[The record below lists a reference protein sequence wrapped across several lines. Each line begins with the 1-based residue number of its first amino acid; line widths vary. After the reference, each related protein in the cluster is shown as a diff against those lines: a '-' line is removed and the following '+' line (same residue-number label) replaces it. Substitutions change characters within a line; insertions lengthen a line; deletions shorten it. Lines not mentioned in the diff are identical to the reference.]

1 MNISR
6 LMLTVIASLMALTF
20 SGFAHAA
27 DTSMY
32 YWLDYERDLLQ
43 SYVQPEDLKEFEA
56 TLLNIIKTSD
66 ESDRKPPPGV
76 LAEYGYLLYERG
88 EFDPAIEYFER
99 EAREWPES
107 VVLMNRII
115 KRAKE
120 GAGS

>member
-1 MNISR
+1 
-6 LMLTVIASLMALTF
+6 MLTVIASLMALTL

-32 YWLDYERDLLQ
+32 YWLNYERDLLQ